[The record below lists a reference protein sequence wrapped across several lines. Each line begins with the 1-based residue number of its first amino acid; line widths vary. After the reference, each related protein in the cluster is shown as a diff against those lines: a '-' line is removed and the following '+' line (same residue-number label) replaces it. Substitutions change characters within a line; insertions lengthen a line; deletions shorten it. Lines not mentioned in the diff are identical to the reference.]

1 MSRFAI
7 LVTLALAIATV
18 SVVIAQVPPEK
29 QFRVV
34 NEGEF
39 GEYITE
45 YDASYRFIESSNQS
59 FFTSPFQLLFY
70 NTTPSAYILA
80 LRVGL
85 RRDEST
91 MRWIW
96 DANRNNPVGENA
108 TLSLGRN
115 GNLVLA
121 EADGRVKWQTNT
133 ANKGVTGFQIL
144 PNGNI
149 VLHDKNGK
157 FVWQSFDHPT
167 DTLLTGQS
175 LKVNGVNKLVSRTS
189 DSNGS
194 DGPYSM
200 VLDKKGLTM
209 YVNKTGTPLVY
220 GGWPDHDFRGTV
232 TFAVT
237 REFDNLTEPSAYELL
252 LEPAPQPATNPGN
265 NRRLLQVRPIGSGG
279 GTLNLNK
286 INYNGTISYLR
297 LGSDGSLKAYSYFP
311 AATYLKWE
319 ESFSFFSTY
328 FVRQC
333 GLPSFCGDYGYC
345 DRGMCNACPTPKG
358 LLGWSD
364 KCAPPKTTQFCSG
377 VKGKTVNYY
386 KIVGVEHFTGPYVN
400 DGQGPTSVNDCKAK
414 CDRDCKCLGYFYK
427 EKDKKCLL
435 APLLG
440 TLIKDANTS
449 SVAYIK
455 Y

>member
-1 MSRFAI
+1 MSI
-7 LVTLALAIATV
+7 LLILALAIAATV
-18 SVVIAQVPPEK
+18 SVALAQVPPEK

-39 GEYITE
+39 GDYVTE
-45 YDASYRFIESSNQS
+45 YGATYRFIESSNLS
-59 FFTSPFQLLFY
+59 FFAAPFLLLFY
-70 NTTPSAYILA
+70 NTTPNAYVL
-80 LRVGL
+80 GL
-85 RRDEST
+85 RAGRARGDNI
-91 MRWIW
+91 MHWVW
-96 DANRNNPVGENA
+96 DANRNNPVGENS

-133 ANKGVTGFQIL
+133 ANKGVTGFEIL
-144 PNGNI
+144 AHGNI

-167 DTLLTGQS
+167 DTLLNGQS
-175 LKVNGVNKLVSRTS
+175 LKVNGVNKLVSRKS
-189 DSNGS
+189 DMDGS

-209 YVNKTGTPLVY
+209 YVNKNGKPLVY
-220 GGWPDHDFRGTV
+220 GGWPNHDFRGTA

-237 REFDNLTEPSAYELL
+237 REFDNLTEPSAYELV
-252 LEPAPQPATNPGN
+252 LEPAPQTTT
-265 NRRLLQVRPIGSGG
+265 SMG
-279 GTLNLNK
+279 GTINLNK

-297 LGSDGSLKAYSYFP
+297 FGSDGSLKAYTYYDP
-311 AATYLKWE
+311 ATYRKWE

-328 FVRQC
+328 FVSQC

-345 DRGMCNACPTPKG
+345 DREMCIACPTPKG
-358 LLGWSD
+358 FLGWSD
-364 KCAPPKTTQFCSG
+364 KCAAPKTTQFCSG
-377 VKGKTVNYY
+377 RKGKAVNYY

-400 DGQGPTSVNDCKAK
+400 DGQGPTSVNACKAQ

-427 EKDKKCLL
+427 EKDKKCLI
-435 APLLG
+435 APYLG